1 MFIGLF
7 PGLCAAHSPRM
18 ALAPKN
24 PVAPKW
30 PVEAACPILV
40 GHPAMMLR
48 LEVQHTVGFW
58 AAFQ

>member
-1 MFIGLF
+1 
-7 PGLCAAHSPRM
+7 M

-24 PVAPKW
+24 PAARKW

-48 LEVQHTVGFW
+48 LEVQRTVGFW
-58 AAFQ
+58 AAFSKLVRDVRYAATR